1 MVIYNGYCRPLKSKV
16 DFEVLEVN
24 AIDTSRG
31 VKWQIKGN
39 YDSHKI
45 SVFAKE
51 SVAKELEAKLIKP
64 DFFEAHT
71 DTVIREPKIHEIPL
85 SQELDEPMMAFDAEE
100 IKIYHSEE
108 LAPFPFFDAE
118 VFDAYDNYG
127 VMEEETKEV
136 DFELYGTIKQLESA
150 LYTAMAFKE
159 DEEYYAGNI
168 SPTYI
173 QLDYVNYPINNLFFD
188 DEFDSL
194 IIMSDGEG
202 LDMDDL
208 EDDDWSKFSKS
219 TISVSELYKQF
230 NQVFN
235 QISMEDIA
243 SVKIKTNSRT
253 ANVISIDFEQGYKD
267 ETWSY
272 GLGILNNENYDED
285 EGDNTITSFDDV
297 IEFTNIKAL
306 YEAHGDVPVYMLLV
320 DTDDSEVMGDTCTQ
334 WAYGAETDESI
345 EVITGFEHKWDDD
358 EECFSMFNLE
368 TMENVK
374 KDDFDNSLFTLSEFK
389 DIIEGDLKDVVG
401 DEDGVSTH
409 FSISLSG
416 VYRDGKF
423 QEFTQAE
430 YGFGFGGKYIDGALY
445 LGIEKQNAINNLEP
459 SIDYSKLKVAE
470 LKVILEARDLPK
482 SGKKA
487 ELIQRLEEDD
497 DDEDYDGGDMIDI
510 DDATESGMALTY
522 DELNEFVDER
532 IENEEGEDYAYLS
545 TQFTDEDGDRA
556 ITATVIVREDET
568 DTDFVGTAVPEI
580 PLSYDEDEDEDYED
594 DYDYDEDDE
603 EYEAQEH
610 VIDVDEDEDSISI
623 TYTKEAEQSP
633 FTTDIGF
640 ITFHSQEN
648 NQEVGEDD
656 EDVIPMIFDQFI
668 PPEIWGDLKD
678 SQQKDFIAT
687 GDESILVCSKCGMTK
702 ADMRASEGY
711 CPTVDPMNEAY
722 IAKVN
727 CPYSKHFAPMH
738 WINKEPTKIIE
749 ATKKAMNNV
758 YFDDNTPVEAM
769 AAETIMN
776 AEDTFH
782 APNRYSQ
789 PTNDRIK
796 SMVVSKAD
804 YYGAIH
810 SIPETVSAA
819 ETNDGT
825 SMKLGYFES
834 ESNIMEGLFT
844 DTLMSEEGTPVSFM
858 SESQPLPEL
867 WAEDLND
874 FKPPFRESLIMSA
887 EHYEADENSKVIDK
901 YDYYRN
907 IMNIGDD
914 SEVVDMGKS
923 VVIINDDILEPDD
936 EVKSTICVGCETDFK
951 KVNVLD
957 KKGMCVDCGED
968 SINLSQLQRYK
979 EGGIATF
986 EESDYPIEMVIEEEV
1001 DDYMDDTEI
1010 TEDGYDM
1017 FEEDYEEWEDN
1028 YNSETLYPNTKPL
1041 NTNKWI
1047 MSALGLGGI
1056 AILLAPDKVRE
1067 LFKRK

>member
-1 MVIYNGYCRPLKSKV
+1 
-16 DFEVLEVN
+16 
-24 AIDTSRG
+24 
-31 VKWQIKGN
+31 
-39 YDSHKI
+39 
-45 SVFAKE
+45 
-51 SVAKELEAKLIKP
+51 
-64 DFFEAHT
+64 
-71 DTVIREPKIHEIPL
+71 
-85 SQELDEPMMAFDAEE
+85 
-100 IKIYHSEE
+100 
-108 LAPFPFFDAE
+108 
-118 VFDAYDNYG
+118 
-127 VMEEETKEV
+127 
-136 DFELYGTIKQLESA
+136 
-150 LYTAMAFKE
+150 
-159 DEEYYAGNI
+159 
-168 SPTYI
+168 
-173 QLDYVNYPINNLFFD
+173 
-188 DEFDSL
+188 
-194 IIMSDGEG
+194 
-202 LDMDDL
+202 
-208 EDDDWSKFSKS
+208 
-219 TISVSELYKQF
+219 
-230 NQVFN
+230 
-235 QISMEDIA
+235 
-243 SVKIKTNSRT
+243 
-253 ANVISIDFEQGYKD
+253 
-267 ETWSY
+267 
-272 GLGILNNENYDED
+272 
-285 EGDNTITSFDDV
+285 
-297 IEFTNIKAL
+297 
-306 YEAHGDVPVYMLLV
+306 YMLLV

-374 KDDFDNSLFTLSEFK
+374 KDDFGTGIFTLSEFK

-445 LGIEKQNAINNLEP
+445 LGLEKQDAINNLEP

-470 LKVILEARDLPK
+470 LKVILEERDLPK

-497 DDEDYDGGDMIDI
+497 DDEDYDVGDMIDI

-580 PLSYDEDEDEDYED
+580 PLSYDEDEDYED

-656 EDVIPMIFDQFI
+656 GDIIPMIFDKFI
-668 PPEIWGDLKD
+668 PPEVWGDLKD
-678 SQQKDFIAT
+678 SQQQKYITT
-687 GDESILVCSKCGMTK
+687 GDENILKCPKCGLTK
-702 ADMRASEGY
+702 AELRSNDGN
-711 CPTVDPMNEAY
+711 CPTTDPMSEAY
-722 IAKVN
+722 VAKLD

-738 WINKEPTKIIE
+738 WIDNKESNITKT
-749 ATKKAMNNV
+749 TKKAMNNV
-758 YFDDNTPVEAM
+758 YFDDDAPIEVM
-769 AAETIMN
+769 AAE
-776 AEDTFH
+776 DVFH
-782 APNRYSQ
+782 APNRHSQ
-789 PTNDRIK
+789 PAHDGVK
-796 SMVVSKAD
+796 SILISKAE
-804 YYGAIH
+804 YYSAIH
-810 SIPETVSAA
+810 SIPETVSAV
-819 ETNDGT
+819 ESNDGT

-834 ESNIMEGLFT
+834 ESNIVEGLFT
-844 DTLMSEEGTPVSFM
+844 DTLMSEDRIPTSF
-858 SESQPLPEL
+858 SAESNELPIL

-874 FKPPFRESLIMSA
+874 FKPLGRDSVVMLSEN
-887 EHYEADENSKVIDK
+887 YEADENSKVVDK

-907 IMNIGDD
+907 IMDIGDEDEIVDRGD
-914 SEVVDMGKS
+914 S
-923 VVIINDDILEPDD
+923 VIIKNNDIMEPDN
-936 EVKSTICVGCETDFK
+936 EIKSTICVGCGTEFK
-951 KVNVLD
+951 KFNMLD
-957 KKGMCVDCGED
+957 KKGMCFNCGEE

-979 EGGIATF
+979 GGGIATF
-986 EESDYPIEMVIEEEV
+986 DESDYPNEVMIDEEEV
-1001 DDYMDDTEI
+1001 DNYMDDDEL
-1010 TEDGYDM
+1010 TEDGYSM
-1017 FEEDYEEWEDN
+1017 FEEDYEEWADDYE
-1028 YNSETLYPNTKPL
+1028 SESDYTSSQPL
-1041 NTNKWI
+1041 NSHKWLI
-1047 MSALGLGGI
+1047 GALGLGGI
-1056 AILLAPDKVRE
+1056 AVLLVPEKISK